1 MISKLG
7 KIIINAIAEFGQ
19 ITKLFL
25 SIIGYLKSI
34 VKSRKQIIIQME
46 HIGVNSLPL
55 VIVIS
60 FFTGAITAW
69 QASYQLKGLAP
80 MSLLGTAVS
89 KAIFTELGPVLTAL
103 VMAGRIG
110 ASIAAE
116 LGTMKVTEQIDAL
129 EVMGISPVR
138 YLAMPRFIASIIMLP
153 ILVIFT
159 DIIAILSSFLTA
171 NYFLDISSNVFFSS
185 IQRFFDTSDIFAGL
199 IKSTV
204 FGATISLLGC
214 HVGFETQGGAE
225 GVGLATI
232 KAFVLSASSIL
243 IADFLL
249 WNFLFG

>member
-7 KIIINAIAEFGQ
+7 DKIISAIIEFGQ
-19 ITKLFL
+19 ISKLFISIL
-25 SIIGYLKSI
+25 GYLRSIIRNK
-34 VKSRKQIIIQME
+34 KQIILQME
-46 HIGVNSLPL
+46 HIGVQSLPL

-80 MSLLGTAVS
+80 LSLLGTAVS

-153 ILVIFT
+153 VLVIFT
-159 DIIAILSSFLTA
+159 DVIAIFSSFLTS
-171 NYFLDISSNVFFSS
+171 NYFLDVSANVFFSS
-185 IQRFFDTSDIFAGL
+185 IQRFFDAADVFAGL

-204 FGATISLLGC
+204 FGAAISLLGC
-214 HVGFETQGGAE
+214 HVGFQTEGGAE